1 MLKRTLGFV
10 LAMVSLSLTA
20 QTQAMGQFIDIF
32 PQSEEDIRL
41 ILSTLDETINSA
53 ETEAPPIVMMLHG
66 PQADRF
72 LRSSYAS
79 NKMLVDQTAKL
90 AAYGVLEVQICETW
104 LRRNNHS
111 RDELFPFVAPVPFGQ
126 DVLTRL
132 AEEEGYTEFSV
143 DL

>member
-1 MLKRTLGFV
+1 
-10 LAMVSLSLTA
+10 
-20 QTQAMGQFIDIF
+20 
-32 PQSEEDIRL
+32 
-41 ILSTLDETINSA
+41 
-53 ETEAPPIVMMLHG
+53 MMLHG

-72 LRSSYAS
+72 LRSSYAR

-104 LRRNNHS
+104 LRRNKHN
-111 RDELFPFVAPVPFGQ
+111 RDELFPFVSPVPFGQ

-132 AEEEGYTEFSV
+132 AEEEGYTEFSL

>member
-1 MLKRTLGFV
+1 MLQRSLAAALASIAITLS
-10 LAMVSLSLTA
+10 AHA
-20 QTQAMGQFIDIF
+20 QAMGQFIDIF
-32 PQSEEDIRL
+32 PKTEDDIRL
-41 ILSTLDETINSA
+41 ILSTLDEAINS
-53 ETEAPPIVMMLHG
+53 TEASGPPIVMMLHG

-72 LRSSYAS
+72 LRSSYAH

-104 LRRNNHS
+104 LRRNKHS
-111 RDELFPFVAPVPFGQ
+111 HEELFPFVAPVPFGR

-132 AEEEGYTEFSV
+132 AEEEGYEELSV